1 MKKMIGSLVAL
12 AGLATFANAQEGT
25 SFLEFQVSTD
35 GTTWS
40 STVDAQPGQ
49 TVQIRARVS
58 LLGATAMGLSG
69 LNMQPVM
76 SGWDG
81 VGGGNAADTLL
92 AFADTGS
99 NTTTPPGGVIDAP
112 GQYGRILPFAAPNV
126 TTTNRLRGHLSG
138 STMRVAQNGTT
149 NAIGSGSSSNNV
161 NGSGGVPVS
170 QSGGF
175 FAPPPGFA
183 AGTENVLFLKL
194 GVRVSEDVPAT
205 ERFIDAG
212 APTGGFSLYGP
223 TGSQV
228 RAANWITGYAASGS
242 PTTNYAPV
250 EVIGGRIRIV
260 PTPASLALL
269 GLGGLVIGRRRR

>member
-1 MKKMIGSLVAL
+1 MKKFVASMVAV
-12 AGLATFANAQEGT
+12 AGLAAAAQAQVGT
-25 SFLEFQVSTD
+25 SHMTIEVSADGVTWGSSADVQPGAVAHVRYRISLD
-35 GTTWS
+35 GT
-40 STVDAQPGQ
+40 Q
-49 TVQIRARVS
+49 
-58 LLGATAMGLSG
+58 AMGLSG
-69 LNMQPVM
+69 LNMQPTFG
-76 SGWDG
+76 GWDNTG
-81 VGGGNAADTLL
+81 AGAFVDALM

-99 NTTTPPGGVIDAP
+99 NSTTPAGGVTDAS
-112 GQYGRILPFAAPNV
+112 GDYGRILPFAAPNV

-149 NAIGSGSSSNNV
+149 NNIGVGSASNNV

-175 FAPPPGFA
+175 FAPPPTFQF
-183 AGTENVLFLKL
+183 GTENVLFLKL

-205 ERFIDAG
+205 DRLIQCDAP
-212 APTGGFSLYGP
+212 AGGFSLYGP

-228 RAANWITGYAASGS
+228 RAANWLTGYSGSGS

-250 EVIGGRIRIV
+250 VVHGATIRVV

-269 GLGGLVIGRRRR
+269 GLGGLVAGRRRR

>member
-1 MKKMIGSLVAL
+1 MKKVLASMVAL
-12 AGLATFANAQEGT
+12 AGMAAAANAQVGV
-25 SFLEFQVSTD
+25 SVLEIQVSAD
-35 GTTWS
+35 GISWGAQAD
-40 STVDAQPGQ
+40 VQPGA
-49 TVQIRARVS
+49 VAHVRYRIS
-58 LLGATAMGLSG
+58 LVGAQAMGLSG
-69 LNMQPVM
+69 LNMQPTF
-76 SGWDG
+76 SGWDNTG
-81 VGGGNAADTLL
+81 AGAFVDSLM

-99 NTTTPPGGVIDAP
+99 NTTTPAGGVTDAS
-112 GQYGRILPFAAPNV
+112 GNYGRILPFAAPNV

-138 STMRVAQNGTT
+138 SLMRVAQNGTT
-149 NAIGSGSSSNNV
+149 NAIGAGSSSNNV

-183 AGTENVLFLKL
+183 AGTEDVLFLKL

-205 ERFIDAG
+205 ERFIEAG
-212 APTGGFSLYGP
+212 APSGGFSLYGP
-223 TGSQV
+223 TGAQV